1 VSSGSSIE
9 AVADQV
15 IADDIAPG
23 RPGKVE
29 DTLLAVPPE
38 GPRLGYVLWLLLVLL
53 ALLTGLLFGTGGGET
68 EEVTPVPPTEQPT
81 TAPSSSTP
89 TTTSPTT
96 TSPTTTTTAPRT
108 TSVSSI
114 TGGWDH
120 PPFAATYTNAATGQP
135 VQGASVVLACMTI
148 TNAAPNSLVTV
159 IWTGGGGTVQGVG
172 RTDASGKVTV
182 PGGINSAT
190 TYTVQSVQIASPTN
204 PTAQTPLTVPATS
217 TNVTLPN
224 DSLCTP

>member
-1 VSSGSSIE
+1 VSSDPSIE

-29 DTLLAVPPE
+29 DTLLAPPPE
-38 GPRLGYVLWLLLVLL
+38 GPRLGYVLWVLLVLL

-68 EEVTPVPPTEQPT
+68 EEVTPAPPTEQPT
-81 TAPSSSTP
+81 TAPSSSTSS
-89 TTTSPTT
+89 T
-96 TSPTTTTTAPRT
+96 PTTTTTAPRT

-172 RTDASGKVTV
+172 RTDTAGKVTV

-190 TYTVQSVQIASPTN
+190 TYTIQSVQIASPTS

-224 DSLCTP
+224 DSTCTP

>member
-1 VSSGSSIE
+1 MSSGGSIE
-9 AVADQV
+9 VVADQV
-15 IADDIAPG
+15 IADDIVPG

-29 DTLLAVPPE
+29 ETLLAVSPE
-38 GPRLGYVLWLLLVLL
+38 GPRLGYVLWVLLVLL
-53 ALLTGLLFGTGGGET
+53 ALLTGLLFGTSGGEN

-81 TAPSSSTP
+81 TTPSSSTL
-89 TTTSPTT
+89 
-96 TSPTTTTTAPRT
+96 TTTTTAPRT

-172 RTDASGKVTV
+172 RTDTAGKVTV

-190 TYTVQSVQIASPTN
+190 TYTIQSVQIASPSS

>member
-1 VSSGSSIE
+1 VSTGPSIE
-9 AVADQV
+9 GIADQV
-15 IADDIAPG
+15 IADDIVPG

-53 ALLTGLLFGTGGGET
+53 ALLTGLLFGTSGGET
-68 EEVTPVPPTEQPT
+68 EEVTPVPSTEQPT
-81 TAPSSSTP
+81 TAPSSST
-89 TTTSPTT
+89 TS
-96 TSPTTTTTAPRT
+96 SIPTTTTTAPRT

-135 VQGASVVLACMTI
+135 VTGASVVLACMTI

-159 IWTGGGGTVQGVG
+159 TWTGGGGTVQGVG
-172 RTDASGKVTV
+172 RTDTAGKVTV

-190 TYTVQSVQIASPTN
+190 TYTVQSVQIASPSN
-204 PTAQTPLTVPATS
+204 PTATTPLTVPATS